1 MEGPWGASRHDPR
14 TPGLVLGSLW
24 WTWTRPCQPPPLPQ
38 KCLSWRWR
46 SGGRGSAVG
55 PCRVLGC
62 APLGGFGSGFPTSL
76 WGVEHTRLCQGP
88 ETPGSDAV
96 HPAPQSIRAW
106 SCAASRPAE
115 RSPRLRLVPAPSR
128 ARTATLC
135 GSSLAA
141 GAGAAGEPSVPWFCG
156 SVVRSALRR
165 RTRSR
170 WAFSPLNPALCLRPG
185 RPRPPQPGAQEPAR
199 RCQAAQVPR
208 GRSERFSTS
217 ASGPAERVPTLR
229 ARPRPSRVR
238 PATPCGRP
246 ARCRA
251 PEVPPSAR
259 AAVASALRP
268 ADQLSRLP
276 RQAGRPVPPVP
287 APGRPRAATPCRRCR
302 SAGARH

>member
-1 MEGPWGASRHDPR
+1 MSGQYAPLLSRVEGVRGEGWFFCLDCHENQGSTSGQWRAPGGPRGTTSAHQAWSWDPCGGHGPGPASLRPFLR
-14 TPGLVLGSLW
+14 SASPG
-24 WTWTRPCQPPPLPQ
+24 
-38 KCLSWRWR
+38 
-46 SGGRGSAVG
+46 GGGVGGGGSAVG

-128 ARTATLC
+128 VRTATLC

-199 RCQAAQVPR
+199 QPR
-208 GRSERFSTS
+208 
-217 ASGPAERVPTLR
+217 
-229 ARPRPSRVR
+229 
-238 PATPCGRP
+238 
-246 ARCRA
+246 
-251 PEVPPSAR
+251 
-259 AAVASALRP
+259 SAL
-268 ADQLSRLP
+268 
-276 RQAGRPVPPVP
+276 
-287 APGRPRAATPCRRCR
+287 PG
-302 SAGARH
+302 SAGAARALRALQHFGQRTG